1 MNEDREMRLQDLLE
15 EYDFSDDTKQTASI
29 PDQSI
34 AISDAT
40 GDNSKTEG
48 NKVNQTS
55 TNEGETTMNEITV
68 DESQPPIP
76 VSLDEFTPPTTE
88 TYSPTPRMEQSTPS
102 IPTPTPDFAE
112 PVEAVAPSI
121 ASSALIVNLSRS
133 VPDLVKNDPEA
144 AKALAR
150 IKNADVGAVTA
161 RKSLIDSPALKDLQR
176 LSREIYQWHIKNTVP
191 WGDLG
196 QRLKDNAGLIDYRNT
211 MNKFELQFEAL
222 ANKVVY
228 EYPACCARAQNR
240 LGDLYDPALFPSVEE
255 LRRKMSLRV
264 TYEPIA
270 DPSNFI
276 VQIGDQA
283 AEEMKKQ
290 YNEVLSSRM
299 EGISN
304 YIYEKLREP
313 LTNLVK
319 RIDYEA
325 DDAPTGFRNT
335 IVDNVMQ
342 IVELMGTCNFNN
354 DPKIDRLKRELRNA
368 LKGVTPD
375 ALREDSGLRRHTK
388 QEVQKIIDQLPSLGF

>member
-55 TNEGETTMNEITV
+55 TNEGETTV
-68 DESQPPIP
+68 YESQ
-76 VSLDEFTPPTTE
+76 PPTTE
-88 TYSPTPRMEQSTPS
+88 TYSPTPRMEQSTPT
-102 IPTPTPDFAE
+102 PTPTPAPDFAE

-150 IKNADVGAVTA
+150 IKNADIGAVTA

-283 AEEMKKQ
+283 AEEMKRQ
-290 YNEVLSSRM
+290 YNDVLSSRM

-342 IVELMGTCNFNN
+342 IVELMGTCNFND

>member
-15 EYDFSDDTKQTASI
+15 EYDFSDDTK

-55 TNEGETTMNEITV
+55 TEEGETTV
-68 DESQPPIP
+68 YESQPLTPETHAPI
-76 VSLDEFTPPTTE
+76 
-88 TYSPTPRMEQSTPS
+88 PRMEQSTPN
-102 IPTPTPDFAE
+102 PTPTLTPDFAE

-196 QRLKDNAGLIDYRNT
+196 QRLVANAALIDYKNT
-211 MNKFELQFEAL
+211 MNKFEIQFEAL
-222 ANKVVY
+222 ANKVVF
-228 EYPACCARAQNR
+228 EYPACCGRAQNR
-240 LGDLYDPALFPSVEE
+240 LGDLFDPALFPSVEE

-283 AEEMKKQ
+283 AEEMKRQ
-290 YNEVLSSRM
+290 YNEVLSNRM

-354 DPKIDRLKRELRNA
+354 DLKIDRLERELRNA

>member
-15 EYDFSDDTKQTASI
+15 EYDFSGENLDPS
-29 PDQSI
+29 QSM
-34 AISDAT
+34 
-40 GDNSKTEG
+40 GDNRQPEG

-55 TNEGETTMNEITV
+55 TNEGETTMISENLF
-68 DESQPPIP
+68 SAR
-76 VSLDEFTPPTTE
+76 TE
-88 TYSPTPRMEQSTPS
+88 TVE
-102 IPTPTPDFAE
+102 PTPTPTPTPAPDFAE

-150 IKNADVGAVTA
+150 IKNADIGAVTA

-211 MNKFELQFEAL
+211 MNKFEIQFEAL

-290 YNEVLSSRM
+290 YNDVLSSRM

>member
-1 MNEDREMRLQDLLE
+1 MMEDREITLQDLLE
-15 EYDFSDDTKQTASI
+15 EYDFSDDAKS
-29 PDQSI
+29 DQGI
-34 AISDAT
+34 AISDAL

-55 TNEGETTMNEITV
+55 TNEGETTVYEPQKLVPETH
-68 DESQPPIP
+68 SPIP
-76 VSLDEFTPPTTE
+76 RT
-88 TYSPTPRMEQSTPS
+88 EQS
-102 IPTPTPDFAE
+102 TPTPDFAE

-133 VPDLVKNDPEA
+133 VPDLIKNDPEA

-211 MNKFELQFEAL
+211 MNKFEIQFEAL
-222 ANKVVY
+222 AKKVVY

-255 LRRKMSLRV
+255 LRRKMRLRV

-319 RIDYEA
+319 RIDY
-325 DDAPTGFRNT
+325 DRMDTPTGFRNT

-342 IVELMGTCNFNN
+342 IVELMGSCNFNA
-354 DPKIDRLKRELRNA
+354 DPKIDRLRRELRDA
-368 LKGVTPD
+368 LRGVTPD
-375 ALREDSGLRRHTK
+375 ALREDSALRQHTK

>member
-1 MNEDREMRLQDLLE
+1 MMEDREITLQDLLE
-15 EYDFSDDTKQTASI
+15 EYDFSDDAKS
-29 PDQSI
+29 DQGI
-34 AISDAT
+34 AISDAL

-55 TNEGETTMNEITV
+55 TNEGETTVYEPQKLVPETH
-68 DESQPPIP
+68 SPIP
-76 VSLDEFTPPTTE
+76 RT
-88 TYSPTPRMEQSTPS
+88 EQS
-102 IPTPTPDFAE
+102 TPTPDFAE

-133 VPDLVKNDPEA
+133 VPDLIKNDPEA

-211 MNKFELQFEAL
+211 MNKFEIQFEAL

-255 LRRKMSLRV
+255 LRRKMRLRV

-319 RIDYEA
+319 RIDY
-325 DDAPTGFRNT
+325 DRMDTPTGFRNT

-342 IVELMGTCNFNN
+342 IVELMGSCNFNA
-354 DPKIDRLKRELRNA
+354 DPKIDRLRRELRDA
-368 LKGVTPD
+368 LRGVTPD
-375 ALREDSGLRRHTK
+375 ALREDSALRQHTK

>member
-55 TNEGETTMNEITV
+55 TNEGETTMISENLFSAPAETV
-68 DESQPPIP
+68 E
-76 VSLDEFTPPTTE
+76 
-88 TYSPTPRMEQSTPS
+88 
-102 IPTPTPDFAE
+102 PTPTPAPDFAE

-150 IKNADVGAVTA
+150 IKNADIGAVTA

>member
-15 EYDFSDDTKQTASI
+15 EYDFSGDTGESKETCPEADI
-29 PDQSI
+29 RY
-34 AISDAT
+34 
-40 GDNSKTEG
+40 NSGSEG

-55 TNEGETTMNEITV
+55 TDEGETTMNEITV

-76 VSLDEFTPPTTE
+76 VSLDEFTEFT
-88 TYSPTPRMEQSTPS
+88 SPTPEGVRSVL
-102 IPTPTPDFAE
+102 PTPTPDFAE

-196 QRLKDNAGLIDYRNT
+196 QRLVANAALIDYKNT
-211 MNKFELQFEAL
+211 MNKFEIQFEAL
-222 ANKVVY
+222 ANKVVF
-228 EYPACCARAQNR
+228 EYPACCGRAQNR
-240 LGDLYDPALFPSVEE
+240 LGDLFDPALFPSVEE

-283 AEEMKKQ
+283 AEEMKRQ
-290 YNEVLSSRM
+290 YNEVLSNRM

>member
-1 MNEDREMRLQDLLE
+1 MNEDREMKLQDLLE
-15 EYDFSDDTKQTASI
+15 EYDFSGENLDPS
-29 PDQSI
+29 QSM
-34 AISDAT
+34 
-40 GDNSKTEG
+40 GDNRQPEG
-48 NKVNQTS
+48 NKVNETP
-55 TNEGETTMNEITV
+55 TNEGGTVMISENLFSGCPETSQNEK
-68 DESQPPIP
+68 
-76 VSLDEFTPPTTE
+76 
-88 TYSPTPRMEQSTPS
+88 PRS
-102 IPTPTPDFAE
+102 IPTPDFAK

-196 QRLKDNAGLIDYRNT
+196 QRLVANAALIDYKNT

-228 EYPACCARAQNR
+228 EYPACCGRAQNR
-240 LGDLYDPALFPSVEE
+240 LGDLFDPALFPSVEE
-255 LRRKMSLRV
+255 LRRKMGMRV

-276 VQIGDQA
+276 IQIGDQA

-299 EGISN
+299 DGISN

-313 LTNLVK
+313 LTNLVN

-325 DDAPTGFRNT
+325 GTAPTGFRNT

-342 IVELMGTCNFNN
+342 IVEMMDTCNFND

-375 ALREDSGLRRHTK
+375 GLREDAGLRRHTK
-388 QEVQKIIDQLPSLGF
+388 QEVQKIIAQLPSLGF

>member
-15 EYDFSDDTKQTASI
+15 EYDFSDDTK

-34 AISDAT
+34 AITDAT

-55 TNEGETTMNEITV
+55 TNEGETTV
-68 DESQPPIP
+68 YESQPLTPETHAPI
-76 VSLDEFTPPTTE
+76 
-88 TYSPTPRMEQSTPS
+88 PRMEQSTPNPT
-102 IPTPTPDFAE
+102 PTPTPDFAE

-196 QRLKDNAGLIDYRNT
+196 QRLVANAALIDYKNT
-211 MNKFELQFEAL
+211 MNKFEIQFEAL
-222 ANKVVY
+222 ANKVVF
-228 EYPACCARAQNR
+228 EYPACCGRAQNR
-240 LGDLYDPALFPSVEE
+240 LGDLFDPALFPSVEE

-283 AEEMKKQ
+283 AEEMKRQ
-290 YNEVLSSRM
+290 YNEVLSNRM

>member
-15 EYDFSDDTKQTASI
+15 EYDFSDDTK

-55 TNEGETTMNEITV
+55 TEEGETTV
-68 DESQPPIP
+68 YESQPIAPETHSPI
-76 VSLDEFTPPTTE
+76 
-88 TYSPTPRMEQSTPS
+88 PRMEQS
-102 IPTPTPDFAE
+102 TPTPDFAE

-150 IKNADVGAVTA
+150 IKNADIGAVTA

-211 MNKFELQFEAL
+211 MNKFEIQFEAL

-319 RIDYEA
+319 RIDYGA
-325 DDAPTGFRNT
+325 MGTPTGFRNT

-342 IVELMGTCNFNN
+342 IVELMGSCNFNA
-354 DPKIDRLKRELRNA
+354 DPKIDRLRRELRDA
-368 LKGVTPD
+368 LRGVTPD
-375 ALREDSGLRRHTK
+375 ALREDSALRQHTK
-388 QEVQKIIDQLPSLGF
+388 EEVQKIIDQLPSLGF

>member
-15 EYDFSDDTKQTASI
+15 EYDFSDDTKQTAST

-55 TNEGETTMNEITV
+55 TEEGETTV
-68 DESQPPIP
+68 YESQP
-76 VSLDEFTPPTTE
+76 LTTE
-88 TYSPTPRMEQSTPS
+88 TYSPTPRMEQSTPT
-102 IPTPTPDFAE
+102 PTPTPDFAE

-283 AEEMKKQ
+283 AEEMKRQ
-290 YNEVLSSRM
+290 YNDVLSSRM

>member
-15 EYDFSDDTKQTASI
+15 EYDFSDDTK

-55 TNEGETTMNEITV
+55 TEEGETTV
-68 DESQPPIP
+68 YESQPLTPETHSPI
-76 VSLDEFTPPTTE
+76 
-88 TYSPTPRMEQSTPS
+88 PRMEQSTPNP

-196 QRLKDNAGLIDYRNT
+196 QRLVANAALIDYKNT
-211 MNKFELQFEAL
+211 MNKFEIQFEAL
-222 ANKVVY
+222 ANKVVF
-228 EYPACCARAQNR
+228 EYPACCGRAQNR
-240 LGDLYDPALFPSVEE
+240 LGDLFDPALFPSVEE

-283 AEEMKKQ
+283 AEEMKRQ

-342 IVELMGTCNFNN
+342 IVELMGTCNFND

>member
-15 EYDFSDDTKQTASI
+15 EYDFFDDTKQTAST

-55 TNEGETTMNEITV
+55 TEEGETTV
-68 DESQPPIP
+68 YESQ
-76 VSLDEFTPPTTE
+76 PPTTE
-88 TYSPTPRMEQSTPS
+88 TYSPTPRMEQSTPT
-102 IPTPTPDFAE
+102 PTPTPAPDFAE

-290 YNEVLSSRM
+290 YNDVLSSRM